1 MKRNHLK
8 LIAAALFI
16 GTTFTIYSCSKDDD
30 ETPTITPVGI
40 AVDTDNFKGEVPNGQ
55 TVTLDPTKVYKLTGS
70 VIIKNG
76 GKLIIPAGTRIV
88 AISGASC
95 YVTVE
100 QGGQLFANGTSG
112 SPVLFTSSTTTPG
125 SWGGIVICGK
135 APINTGTT
143 ATSELGNA
151 TYGGTLATDNSG
163 SLSYVRIENAGA
175 VFTGTTE
182 FNGLSLFGVGN
193 ATVVNN
199 IALLNGS
206 DDGIQIYGG
215 TVNVSNIVSLGNEDD
230 AFEWTD
236 GWNGTATGIY
246 TKRRTNGTGNTGI
259 KGSNNATNPDATPRS
274 NPTIKNVTFIGGT
287 TGEANAIKLKLG
299 TYAVLDNLVISNWTT
314 GVNIESDASVANF
327 NGHKKITGA
336 LFNTTTTKVSL
347 KSTAGATIPIVDTT
361 FVEKS
366 DATGAGNGI
375 LTPTWATGGWS
386 SL

>member
-16 GTTFTIYSCSKDDD
+16 STTLTIYSCSKDDD

-40 AVDTDNFKGEVPNGQ
+40 AVDTDNFKGEVPSGQ

-70 VIIKNG
+70 VIIKDG
-76 GKLIIPAGTRIV
+76 GKLVIPAGTRIV

-100 QGGQLFANGTSG
+100 QGGQLFANGTAG
-112 SPVLFTSSTTTPG
+112 SPVLFTSSAATPG
-125 SWGGIVICGK
+125 SWGGILICGK

-163 SLSYVRIENAGA
+163 SLSFVRIEYAGA

-215 TVNVSNIVSLGNEDD
+215 TVSLSNIVSLGNEDD

-246 TKRRTNGTGNTGI
+246 TKRRANGTGNTGI

-287 TGEANAIKLKLG
+287 TGEADAVKLKLG
-299 TYAVLDNLVISNWTT
+299 TYAVLDNLVVSNWTT

-336 LFNTTTTKVSL
+336 LFSTTTTKVSL
-347 KSTAGATIPIVDTT
+347 KSTAGATVPIVDTT

-366 DATGAGNGI
+366 NATGAGNGI